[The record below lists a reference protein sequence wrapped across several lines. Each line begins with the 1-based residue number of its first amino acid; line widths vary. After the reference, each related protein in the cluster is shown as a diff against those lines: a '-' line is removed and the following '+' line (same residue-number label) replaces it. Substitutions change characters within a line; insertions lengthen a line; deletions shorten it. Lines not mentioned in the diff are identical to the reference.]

1 MNIDQL
7 IRDADPAAGITI
19 PDHDS
24 PLARESFE
32 RVLAT
37 QPGHRPARRGS
48 FAVPALIGAVA
59 VAAAAI
65 VVITSITPGV
75 PVSSAAAAV
84 LDEAAAAAARQKPLV
99 LGPGEYL
106 YTETRSLAGADV
118 VVGNNGSG
126 GVYYPEYVE
135 INQSW
140 LTSQGLGKSVS
151 TVVSPVTFADGTR
164 KVWIKA
170 GRPKIYDHN
179 PAVNWYTVP
188 KPESDSGEDLP
199 GDVGFPLENVSHLP
213 TDPAALAQAIQQ
225 RKTGLSDVNGD
236 VDEPSSPAGTF
247 YAAMLIVSEDPVGAT
262 PALRSA
268 LFKVMAEQPGIKLL
282 GRTKTRSGRT
292 GIGLQT
298 SPEDSMG
305 DVSKVI
311 IDPASGQ
318 ILEYDDYQH
327 GVAEQWTEYLS
338 TAVVKKIGQLP
349 HR

>member
-7 IRDADPAAGITI
+7 VRDADPAADITI

-32 RVLAT
+32 RVLAA
-37 QPGHRPARRGS
+37 QHGDRPAPRRS

-84 LDEAAAAAARQKPLV
+84 LDQAAAAAARQKPLV

-106 YTETRSLAGADV
+106 YTETRSLSHSTV
-118 VVGNNGSG
+118 EVRPKVLF
-126 GVYYPEYVE
+126 YPEYVYTD
-135 INQSW
+135 QSW
-140 LTSQGLGKSVS
+140 LTRQGLGKRVS

-164 KVWIKA
+164 KVWIEA
-170 GRPKIYDHN
+170 GKPKVYDKR

-188 KPESDSGEDLP
+188 KPESDSGASLP
-199 GDVGFPLENVSHLP
+199 GDVAFPLENASHLP

-225 RKTGLSDVNGD
+225 HNTGLSDVNAD

-247 YAAMLIVSEDPVGAT
+247 YAAMLILSEDPVGAT

-338 TAVVKKIGQLP
+338 TAVVNKIGQLP